1 MSFAERAKAKAK
13 QAAGEVM
20 GDDKLKREGAEEER
34 AAGERR
40 ASATEGGTEMASER
54 VGPGQ
59 SKSPVSDTIH
69 NLVQTLSVKLDSAH
83 RYGLYQEDA
92 VREGHDDCAQV
103 FADIAERERETI
115 DRLLRCLEERLGGGI
130 GHEAARGAG
139 AQAGPAVAGERGEP
153 GAHTGFGPTAPGGPG
168 GELGGPQSPRNP

>member
-130 GHEAARGAG
+130 GHEAA
-139 AQAGPAVAGERGEP
+139 PAMPGERVEP
-153 GAHTGFGPTAPGGPG
+153 GAQTGFGPTAPGGPG
-168 GELGGPQSPRNP
+168 GELGGPQSPRIP